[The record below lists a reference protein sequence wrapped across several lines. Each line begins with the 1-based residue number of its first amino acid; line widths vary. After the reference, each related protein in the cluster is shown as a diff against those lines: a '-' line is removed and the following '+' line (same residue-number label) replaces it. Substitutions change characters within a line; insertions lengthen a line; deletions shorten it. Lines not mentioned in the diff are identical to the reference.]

1 MNWAIKHR
9 KRKLHLELKERKIKD
24 EKKMKSSLNK
34 IQLIKVNRVILTK
47 SLFPNS

>member
-34 IQLIKVNRVILTK
+34 IQLIKAPLNFYVYMLDFF
-47 SLFPNS
+47 S